1 MRARRRARAPDLASL
16 LRRRAS
22 LDDAGRRAVA
32 TALADPTFELL
43 PLKSAA
49 EQQTYLPAG
58 ARVSVTASP
67 AKGLEAT
74 VELCVRLEAA
84 GFRAVPHLSAR
95 MVRDVAHLRALLAPL
110 ADAGIDRA
118 FVVGGDA
125 TEPGD
130 FPDGLS
136 LLRTMAEL
144 GIAPTEI
151 GIPCY
156 PQGHAF
162 ISDDALATALIGKAP
177 FASSMTTQLCFDPKA
192 IEAWL
197 AAQRADGIDL
207 PVRIGIPGVAAIPKL
222 IEISAR
228 IGVRD
233 ASRFVLKNSRFVGQ
247 LLTSGGIYRPTGLL
261 EKLAPLIG
269 DPAADVIGLHVYTFN
284 QVGSTESWRHA
295 YVASLAVEG
304 AA

>member
-1 MRARRRARAPDLASL
+1 M
-16 LRRRAS
+16 LRRRTRLGDS
-22 LDDAGRRAVA
+22 GRSALA
-32 TALADPTFELL
+32 TVLADPTFELL
-43 PLKSAA
+43 PLKNATDQQAA
-49 EQQTYLPAG
+49 LPPG

-74 VELCVRLEAA
+74 VALSVRLEGA
-84 GFRAVPHLSAR
+84 GFRVVPHISAR
-95 MVRDVAHLRALLAPL
+95 MVRDADHLKTLMAPL

-125 TEPGD
+125 EEPGA

-136 LLRTMAEL
+136 LLEAMTDL
-144 GIAPTEI
+144 GLAPTEI

-162 ISDDALATALIGKAP
+162 IPDDRLLAALTAKAR
-177 FASSMTTQLCFDPKA
+177 FASYMTTQLCFDAKA
-192 IEAWL
+192 IGSWL
-197 AAQRADGIDL
+197 AARRADGIEL

-247 LLTSGGIYRPTGLL
+247 LLASGGVYRPSGLL
-261 EKLAPLIG
+261 EKLSPLIG
-269 DPAADVIGLHVYTFN
+269 DPAADVIGLHIYTFN
-284 QVGSTESWRHA
+284 QVAATEAWRIDLQR
-295 YVASLAVEG
+295 SLNSR
-304 AA
+304 

>member
-1 MRARRRARAPDLASL
+1 MTGM
-16 LRRRAS
+16 LRRRTRLGDS
-22 LDDAGRRAVA
+22 GRSALAAV
-32 TALADPTFELL
+32 LADPTFELL
-43 PLKSAA
+43 PLKNATDQQAA
-49 EQQTYLPAG
+49 LPPG

-74 VELCVRLEAA
+74 VALSVRLEGA
-84 GFRAVPHLSAR
+84 GFRVVPHISAR
-95 MVRDVAHLRALLAPL
+95 MVRDANHLKALMAPL

-125 TEPGD
+125 EEPGA

-136 LLRTMAEL
+136 LLEAMADL
-144 GIAPTEI
+144 GLAPTEI

-162 ISDDALATALIGKAP
+162 IPDDKLLAALTAKAR
-177 FASSMTTQLCFDPKA
+177 FASYMTTQLCFDAKA
-192 IEAWL
+192 IGSWL
-197 AAQRADGIDL
+197 AARRADGIEL

-233 ASRFVLKNSRFVGQ
+233 ASRFVLKNTRFVGQ
-247 LLTSGGIYRPTGLL
+247 LLASGGVYRPSVLL
-261 EKLAPLIG
+261 ERLSPLIA
-269 DPAADVIGLHVYTFN
+269 DPAADVIGLHIYTFN
-284 QVGSTESWRHA
+284 QVAATEAWRRE
-295 YVASLAVEG
+295 YLAG
-304 AA
+304 

>member
-1 MRARRRARAPDLASL
+1 VAGL
-16 LRRRAS
+16 LRRRGRV
-22 LDDAGRRAVA
+22 DDAGRTALA
-32 TALADPTFELL
+32 TVLADPTFELL
-43 PLKSAA
+43 PLKNATDQQAA
-49 EQQTYLPAG
+49 LPKG

-74 VELCVRLEAA
+74 VALSVRLEGA
-84 GFRAVPHLSAR
+84 GFRVVPHLSAR
-95 MVRDVAHLRALLAPL
+95 MVRDEDHLRRLLAPL

-125 TEPGD
+125 EEPGA

-136 LLRTMAEL
+136 LLEAMADL
-144 GIAPTEI
+144 GLAPTEI

-162 ISDDALATALIGKAP
+162 IPDDKLLAALAAKAR
-177 FASSMTTQLCFDPKA
+177 FASYMTTQLCFDPKA
-192 IEAWL
+192 IASWL
-197 AAQRADGIDL
+197 AARRADGIDL

-233 ASRFVLKNSRFVGQ
+233 ASRFVLKNTRFVGQ
-247 LLTSGGIYRPTGLL
+247 LLASGGVYRPSGLL
-261 EKLAPLIG
+261 EKLSPLIA
-269 DPAADVIGLHVYTFN
+269 DPAADVIGLHIYTFN
-284 QVGSTESWRHA
+284 QVAATEAWRRE
-295 YVASLAVEG
+295 YLAG
-304 AA
+304 

>member
-1 MRARRRARAPDLASL
+1 VAGL
-16 LRRRAS
+16 LRRRTR
-22 LDDAGRRAVA
+22 LDDDGRAALA
-32 TALADPTFELL
+32 TVLADPTFELL
-43 PLKSAA
+43 PLKNAV
-49 EQQTYLPAG
+49 EQEASLPAG

-74 VELCVRLEAA
+74 VTMCVRLEAA

-95 MVRDVAHLRALLAPL
+95 MVRDVGHLRALMAPL
-110 ADAGIDRA
+110 VDAGIDRA

-125 TEPGD
+125 EQPGA

-136 LLRTMAEL
+136 LLRAMTDA

-162 ISDDALATALIGKAP
+162 IPDDALVAALRAKAEY
-177 FASSMTTQLCFDPKA
+177 ASYMTTQLCFDPKA
-192 IEAWL
+192 IADWL
-197 AAQRADGIDL
+197 TARRTDGVDL
-207 PVRIGIPGVAAIPKL
+207 PVRIGVPGVAAIPKL

-233 ASRFVLKNSRFVGQ
+233 ASRFVLKNTRFVGQ
-247 LLTSGGIYRPTGLL
+247 LLTSGGVYRPTGLL
-261 EKLAPLIG
+261 EKLAPLIA
-269 DPAADVIGLHVYTFN
+269 DSTADVIGLHIYTFN
-284 QVGSTESWRHA
+284 QVASTEAWRREYH
-295 YVASLAVEG
+295 ASLTSG
-304 AA
+304 GTT

>member
-1 MRARRRARAPDLASL
+1 MAGL
-16 LRRRAS
+16 LRRQS
-22 LDDAGRRAVA
+22 TLDNAGRRALA
-32 TALADPTFELL
+32 TVLADPTFELL
-43 PLKSAA
+43 PLKNAA
-49 EQQTYLPAG
+49 EQEAFLPSE

-74 VELCVRLEAA
+74 VELSVRLEAA

-125 TEPGD
+125 EEPGA

-136 LLRTMAEL
+136 LLRMMVDL

-162 ISDDALATALIGKAP
+162 IADDALAVALRAKAP

-192 IEAWL
+192 IATWL
-197 AAQRADGIDL
+197 GAQRQDGIDL

-233 ASRFVLKNSRFVGQ
+233 ASRFVLKNTRFVGQ
-247 LLTSGGIYRPTGLL
+247 LVASGGVYRPTGLL
-261 EKLAPLIG
+261 EKLAPVVA
-269 DPAADVIGLHVYTFN
+269 DPAADVIGLHLYTFN
-284 QVGSTESWRHA
+284 QVGATESWRA
-295 YVASLAVEG
+295 DQLARIT
-304 AA
+304 ATD

>member
-1 MRARRRARAPDLASL
+1 M
-16 LRRRAS
+16 LRRRTRLGDS
-22 LDDAGRRAVA
+22 GRSALA
-32 TALADPTFELL
+32 TVLADPTFELL
-43 PLKSAA
+43 PLKNATDQQAA
-49 EQQTYLPAG
+49 LPPG

-74 VELCVRLEAA
+74 VALSVRLEGA
-84 GFRAVPHLSAR
+84 GFRVVPHISAR
-95 MVRDVAHLRALLAPL
+95 MVRDKDHLKALLAPL

-125 TEPGD
+125 EEPGD
-130 FPDGLS
+130 FSDGLS
-136 LLRTMAEL
+136 LLEAMTDL

-162 ISDDALATALIGKAP
+162 IPDDKLLAALTAKAR
-177 FASSMTTQLCFDPKA
+177 FASYMTTQLCFDAKA
-192 IEAWL
+192 IGSWL
-197 AAQRADGIDL
+197 AARRAGGIDL

-233 ASRFVLKNSRFVGQ
+233 ASRFVLKNTRFVGQ
-247 LLTSGGIYRPTGLL
+247 LLASGGVYRPSALL
-261 EKLAPLIG
+261 ERLSPLIA
-269 DPAADVIGLHVYTFN
+269 DPAADVIGLHIYTFN
-284 QVGSTESWRHA
+284 QVAATEAWRSE
-295 YVASLAVEG
+295 YVRSLPSG
-304 AA
+304 

>member
-1 MRARRRARAPDLASL
+1 MTGM
-16 LRRRAS
+16 LRRRTRLGDS
-22 LDDAGRRAVA
+22 GRS
-32 TALADPTFELL
+32 ALATVLVDPTFELL
-43 PLKSAA
+43 PLKNATDQQAA
-49 EQQTYLPAG
+49 LPPG

-74 VELCVRLEAA
+74 VALSVRLEGA
-84 GFRAVPHLSAR
+84 GFRVVPHISAR
-95 MVRDVAHLRALLAPL
+95 MVRDENHLKALLAPL

-125 TEPGD
+125 EEPGA

-136 LLRTMAEL
+136 LLEAMTNL
-144 GIAPTEI
+144 GLAPTEI

-162 ISDDALATALIGKAP
+162 IPDDKLLAALQAKAR
-177 FASSMTTQLCFDPKA
+177 FASYMTTQLCFDANA
-192 IEAWL
+192 IGSWL
-197 AAQRADGIDL
+197 AARRADGIEL

-233 ASRFVLKNSRFVGQ
+233 ASRFVLKNTRFVGQ
-247 LLTSGGIYRPTGLL
+247 LLASGGVYRPSGLL
-261 EKLAPLIG
+261 ERLSPLIA
-269 DPAADVIGLHVYTFN
+269 DPAADVIGLHIYTFN
-284 QVGSTESWRHA
+284 QVAATESWRRE
-295 YVASLAVEG
+295 YLAH
-304 AA
+304 